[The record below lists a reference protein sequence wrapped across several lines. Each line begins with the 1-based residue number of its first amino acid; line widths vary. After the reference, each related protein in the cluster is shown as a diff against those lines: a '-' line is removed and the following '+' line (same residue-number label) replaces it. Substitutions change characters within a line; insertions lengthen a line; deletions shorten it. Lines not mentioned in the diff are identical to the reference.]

1 LQTTT
6 PEQNLNAMK
15 KAVIIIVLVFAAGI
29 VLSSCNK
36 EACPAYSQ
44 VDTEQVD
51 PAA

>member
-1 LQTTT
+1 
-6 PEQNLNAMK
+6 MK
-15 KAVIIIVLVFAAGI
+15 RAVIIIVFVFAAGL

-44 VDTEQVD
+44 IDTEQTE